1 MAALD
6 LDALRATPLA
16 REPYDHVIIPAF
28 VRSDALD
35 PLVRDYP
42 RIERAG
48 SFPAA
53 ELEYGPA
60 FGALLDELESAALRD
75 AMAEKFGVDLT
86 GRPSLVTVRGRCQA
100 KDGQIHTDS
109 KDKIITVLI
118 YLNAAWEM
126 DGGRLRILRCGD
138 DLDDVAAEVPP
149 IAGTLLA
156 FRRSERS
163 FHGHRP
169 FVGERRVVQLNWLTS
184 AAVARREELRHRVSA
199 FAKKLNPF
207 AA

>member
-6 LDALRATPLA
+6 IDALRAAPLA
-16 REPYDHVIIPAF
+16 REPYDHVIVPGF
-28 VRSDALD
+28 VRGDALQ

-42 RIERAG
+42 RIDRAG
-48 SFPAA
+48 SFPVA
-53 ELEYGPA
+53 EVDYGPA
-60 FGALLDELESAALRD
+60 FGALVGELDGEALRG
-75 AMAEKFGVDLT
+75 AIEQKFAVDLA
-86 GRPSLVTVRGRCQA
+86 GRPTLVTVRGRCQE

-118 YLNAAWEM
+118 YMNAAWEK
-126 DGGRLRILRCGD
+126 DGGRLRVLRSA

-149 IAGTLLA
+149 VAGTLLA

>member
-6 LDALRATPLA
+6 IDALRAAPLA
-16 REPYDHVIIPAF
+16 RDPYDHVIVPGF
-28 VRSDALD
+28 VHGDALQ

-42 RIERAG
+42 RIDRAG
-48 SFPAA
+48 SFPVA
-53 ELEYGPA
+53 ELDYGPA
-60 FGALLDELESAALRD
+60 FGALLDELDGTALRG
-75 AMAEKFGVDLT
+75 AIEQKFSVDLA
-86 GRPSLVTVRGRCQA
+86 GRPTLVTVRGRCQK

-118 YLNAAWEM
+118 YMNAAWEK
-126 DGGRLRILRCGD
+126 DGGRLRVLRST

-149 IAGTLLA
+149 VAGTLLA
-156 FRRSERS
+156 FRRSAKS

-199 FAKKLNPF
+199 LAKKLNPF

>member
-6 LDALRATPLA
+6 IDALRAAPLA
-16 REPYDHVIIPAF
+16 RDPYDHVIVPGF
-28 VRSDALD
+28 VQGEALQ

-42 RIERAG
+42 RIDRAG
-48 SFPAA
+48 SFPVA
-53 ELEYGPA
+53 ELQYGPA
-60 FGALLDELESAALRD
+60 FGALLDELDGAALRV
-75 AMAEKFGVDLT
+75 AIEQKFSLDLA
-86 GRPSLVTVRGRCQA
+86 GRPTLVTVRGRCQE

-118 YLNAAWEM
+118 YMNAAWEK
-126 DGGRLRILRCGD
+126 DGGRLRVLRST

-149 IAGTLLA
+149 VGGTLLA
-156 FRRSERS
+156 FRRSAKS

-199 FAKKLNPF
+199 LAKKLNPF

>member
-6 LDALRATPLA
+6 IDALRATPLA
-16 REPYDHVIIPAF
+16 REPYDHVIVPGF
-28 VRSDALD
+28 VHGDALQ

-42 RIERAG
+42 RIDRAG
-48 SFPAA
+48 SFPVA
-53 ELEYGPA
+53 ELDYGPA
-60 FGALLDELESAALRD
+60 FGALLDELDGAALRV
-75 AMAEKFGVDLT
+75 AIEQKFSLDLA
-86 GRPSLVTVRGRCQA
+86 GRPTLVTVRGRCQK

-118 YLNAAWEM
+118 YMNAAWEK
-126 DGGRLRILRCGD
+126 DGGRLRVLRST

-149 IAGTLLA
+149 VAGTLLA
-156 FRRSERS
+156 FRRSAKS

-199 FAKKLNPF
+199 LAKKLNPF

>member
-6 LDALRATPLA
+6 IDALRATPLA
-16 REPYDHVIIPAF
+16 REPYDHVIVPGF
-28 VRSDALD
+28 VRGDALQ

-42 RIERAG
+42 RIDRAG
-48 SFPAA
+48 SFPAGDLA
-53 ELEYGPA
+53 YGPA
-60 FGALLDELESAALRD
+60 FGALLDELDSDALRE
-75 AMAEKFGVDLT
+75 AIEHKFAVDLA
-86 GRPSLVTVRGRCQA
+86 GRPTMVTVRGRCQA

-109 KDKIITVLI
+109 REKIITVLI
-118 YLNAAWEM
+118 YMNAAWEK
-126 DGGRLRILRCGD
+126 DGGRLRVLRST

-149 IAGTLLA
+149 VAGTLLA
-156 FRRSERS
+156 FRRSEKS

-199 FAKKLNPF
+199 LAKKLNPF

>member
-6 LDALRATPLA
+6 IDALRAAPLA
-16 REPYDHVIIPAF
+16 RDPYDHVIVPGF
-28 VRSDALD
+28 VHGDALQ

-42 RIERAG
+42 RIDRAG
-48 SFPAA
+48 SFPVA
-53 ELEYGPA
+53 ELDYGPA
-60 FGALLDELESAALRD
+60 FDALLDELDGAALRG
-75 AMAEKFGVDLT
+75 AIEQKFSVDLA
-86 GRPSLVTVRGRCQA
+86 GRPTLVTVRGRCQK

-118 YLNAAWEM
+118 YMNAAWEK
-126 DGGRLRILRCGD
+126 DGGRLRVLRST

-149 IAGTLLA
+149 VAGTLLA
-156 FRRSERS
+156 FRRSAKS

-199 FAKKLNPF
+199 LAKKLNPF

>member
-1 MAALD
+1 MVVLD
-6 LDALRATPLA
+6 IDALRATPLA
-16 REPYDHVIIPAF
+16 PEPYDHVIVPGF
-28 VRSDALD
+28 VHGDALQ

-42 RIERAG
+42 RIDRAG
-48 SFPAA
+48 SFPVAD
-53 ELEYGPA
+53 LDYGPA
-60 FGALLDELESAALRD
+60 FGALLDELDGAALR
-75 AMAEKFGVDLT
+75 AAIEQKFSLDLA
-86 GRPSLVTVRGRCQA
+86 GRPTLVTVRGRCQE

-118 YLNAAWEM
+118 YMNAAWEK
-126 DGGRLRILRCGD
+126 DGGRLRVLRST

-149 IAGTLLA
+149 VGGTLLA
-156 FRRSERS
+156 FRRSAKS

>member
-6 LDALRATPLA
+6 IDALRAAPLA
-16 REPYDHVIIPAF
+16 RDPYDHVIVPGF
-28 VRSDALD
+28 VHGDALQ

-42 RIERAG
+42 RIDRAG
-48 SFPAA
+48 SFPVA
-53 ELEYGPA
+53 ELDYGPA
-60 FGALLDELESAALRD
+60 FGTLLDELDGTALRG
-75 AMAEKFGVDLT
+75 AIEQKFSVDLA
-86 GRPSLVTVRGRCQA
+86 GRPTLVTVRGRCQK

-118 YLNAAWEM
+118 YMNAAWEK
-126 DGGRLRILRCGD
+126 DGGRLRVLRST

-149 IAGTLLA
+149 VAGTLLA
-156 FRRSERS
+156 FRRSAKS

-199 FAKKLNPF
+199 LAKKLNPF

>member
-6 LDALRATPLA
+6 IDALRAAPLA
-16 REPYDHVIIPAF
+16 RDPYDHVIVPGF
-28 VRSDALD
+28 VHGDALQ

-42 RIERAG
+42 RIDRAG
-48 SFPAA
+48 SFPVA
-53 ELEYGPA
+53 ELDYGPA
-60 FGALLDELESAALRD
+60 FGALLDELDGAALRG
-75 AMAEKFGVDLT
+75 AIEQKFSVDLA
-86 GRPSLVTVRGRCQA
+86 GRPTLVTVRGRCQK

-118 YLNAAWEM
+118 YMNAAWEK
-126 DGGRLRILRCGD
+126 DGGRLRVLRST

-149 IAGTLLA
+149 VAGTLLA
-156 FRRSERS
+156 FRRSAKS

-199 FAKKLNPF
+199 LAKKLNPF

>member
-6 LDALRATPLA
+6 IDALRAAPLA
-16 REPYDHVIIPAF
+16 RDPYDHVIVPGF
-28 VRSDALD
+28 VQGEALQ

-42 RIERAG
+42 RIDRAG
-48 SFPAA
+48 SFPVA
-53 ELEYGPA
+53 ELQYGPA
-60 FGALLDELESAALRD
+60 FGALLDELDGAALRV
-75 AMAEKFGVDLT
+75 AIEQKFSLDLA
-86 GRPSLVTVRGRCQA
+86 GRPTLVTVRGRCQE

-109 KDKIITVLI
+109 KDKIVTVLI
-118 YLNAAWEM
+118 YMNAAWEK
-126 DGGRLRILRCGD
+126 DGGRLRVLRST

-149 IAGTLLA
+149 VGGTLLA
-156 FRRSERS
+156 FRRSAKS

-199 FAKKLNPF
+199 LAKKLNPF

>member
-6 LDALRATPLA
+6 IDALRATPLA
-16 REPYDHVIIPAF
+16 CDPYDHVIVPGF
-28 VRSDALD
+28 VHGDALQ

-42 RIERAG
+42 RIDRAG
-48 SFPAA
+48 SFPVA
-53 ELEYGPA
+53 ELDYGPA
-60 FGALLDELESAALRD
+60 FGTLLDELDGTALRG
-75 AMAEKFGVDLT
+75 AIEQKFSVDLA
-86 GRPSLVTVRGRCQA
+86 GRPTLVTVRGRCQK

-118 YLNAAWEM
+118 YMNAAWEK
-126 DGGRLRILRCGD
+126 DGGRLRVLRST

-149 IAGTLLA
+149 VAGTLLA
-156 FRRSERS
+156 FRRSAKS

-199 FAKKLNPF
+199 LAKKLNPF